1 MGATE
6 GRLAN
11 PARKVVVALLL
22 VAVSAILVLA
32 MSPVRVIA
40 LEENEAL
47 AAASMAEDHEQATV
61 PPTPE
66 ASSWP
71 YSGTGYVSISWTLPD
86 NPDGTSND
94 GMGTVDHFNIYCD
107 RRLVAKVDRS
117 AVSEY
122 VQYND
127 HSVRSYSWSAVID
140 VPDSEIEH
148 EWYVASVS
156 PDGTEGHPSEATWA
170 GSSSGMQIRCHT
182 AWYSNSYRD
191 EATGQDR
198 PCMLVRI
205 NPYNAPGTLDWLEFW
220 RAEGMDAPDTSGE
233 PYMRVPKN
241 HAISGYYSQHD
252 LEDFGVEPGKT
263 YTYTV
268 RGTDGDGVQTG
279 FYTFTVKAVMAS
291 AGAAIYYGMEGY
303 MPFG

>member
-127 HSVRSYSWSAVID
+127 HSVRSYSWSTVID

-148 EWYVASVS
+148 EWYVTSVS
-156 PDGTEGHPSEATWA
+156 PDGTEGHPS
-170 GSSSGMQIRCHT
+170 
-182 AWYSNSYRD
+182 
-191 EATGQDR
+191 
-198 PCMLVRI
+198 VR
-205 NPYNAPGTLDWLEFW
+205 LSFF
-220 RAEGMDAPDTSGE
+220 
-233 PYMRVPKN
+233 
-241 HAISGYYSQHD
+241 YYS
-252 LEDFGVEPGKT
+252 
-263 YTYTV
+263 
-268 RGTDGDGVQTG
+268 
-279 FYTFTVKAVMAS
+279 
-291 AGAAIYYGMEGY
+291 
-303 MPFG
+303 